1 MAISFY
7 HPLLLLLL
15 PLLFYPVYLW
25 RRDSRQ
31 LPRFR
36 RNLILG
42 LRIALLT
49 SLVLALAGLQFRF
62 TVDRQSVVFVVDL
75 SASCEKSRDAAETFI
90 HNALKQKQLDD
101 QAGIVV
107 FGENARIDQSL
118 TSSNILTRIESL
130 IGRDHS
136 NLSEGLKLADAMMP
150 SNSRQRIVLLSDG
163 RENDGEALQEVKSLA
178 AKNIRVD
185 VLPLINQE
193 GPDVSIGSLEVPQKL
208 FAGEKFP
215 VKVRLKSNVA
225 ASVKLR
231 LYRDQSLIKEE
242 NVQVRRGD
250 NLLVYSSQLN
260 QSGFFTFK
268 AGIEA
273 GKDTIAENN
282 EACAFA
288 QVEGIPRILLVEGSP
303 GEARAIGSAI
313 DSLGL
318 QRETVSP
325 DGLPRTLAGLKSYGT
340 IIMCNV
346 AAERLAPEVMENI
359 HAAVRDLGIGFIMVG
374 GEDSFGPG
382 GYFKTPIEKALPVY
396 MDLRGKKEIPSL
408 GLILVIDKSGS
419 MGGGS
424 GGNGKIELAKEAA
437 IQATEV
443 LGPLDS
449 IGVIAFDDAAQ
460 WVVKFQ
466 KLNDLA
472 AIQDDIGT
480 IRADGGTSI
489 FPSLNLA
496 YAALKDAK
504 TKYKHIILL
513 TDGQSAT
520 SGDYYFLARRMAKA
534 GISMSTVAVGEGA
547 DQLLLQDLAT
557 WGQGRYYF
565 SEDAY
570 SIPRIFTKETMK
582 AIKSYLVEES
592 FYPLL
597 GTHSSVLEGINQL
610 PALDGY
616 VATTPKK
623 TASVVLSSPRRDPV
637 LAHWQ
642 YGLGRSIAFTTDA
655 GGRWSGSW
663 VGWSDYNRFWGNM
676 LSWTLPRAADNG
688 LQLQSRLESNQG
700 LISLESNEFS
710 VSRLSQA
717 VIVDPELHR
726 QEIKLEAVAPGRYE
740 GAFTARLPGVY
751 FMNVSQKDAGGGMRT
766 ASGGLAIS
774 YSPEYHYA
782 GTDYGYLQQLAKAGE
797 GSILSEPKEAFIDNL
812 HPVKAVYDL
821 WPWLLIIAVLLLPL
835 DIAAR
840 RLNILPADL
849 KAGWIKL
856 RGGFRAGTGPA
867 ETPATLARLQAKKSV
882 LKNLEQE
889 SKNQPAAQNI
899 AERGRAYQPGS
910 RKNVEDLGMKAGQA
924 SDKASPQP
932 EKSSQ
937 DKSSTA
943 PPSGEER
950 MSRLLEAK
958 KRVKK

>member
-15 PLLFYPVYLW
+15 PLLLYPVYLW
-25 RRDSRQ
+25 WRHSHH
-31 LPRFR
+31 LPPFR

-42 LRIALLT
+42 LRIALLA
-49 SLVLALAGLQFRF
+49 SLILALAGMQFRF

-75 SASCEKSRDAAETFI
+75 SASCAKSRDAAEAFI
-90 HNALKQKQLDD
+90 HAALKQKQIDD
-101 QAGIVV
+101 QAGMVV

-118 TSSNILTRIESL
+118 TSSTVITKIESL

-136 NLSEGLKLADAMMP
+136 NPSEGLKLADAMMP
-150 SNSRQRIVLLSDG
+150 GNSRQRIVLLSDG
-163 RENDGEALQEVKSLA
+163 RENEGQALQVVKSLA

-185 VLPLINQE
+185 VLPLVSQE

-215 VKVRLKSNVA
+215 VKVTINSNVA
-225 ASVKLR
+225 ASVRLR
-231 LYRDQSLIKEE
+231 LYRDQLLIKEE
-242 NVQVRRGD
+242 KIQIRRGE
-250 NLLVYSSQLN
+250 NLLTYSSQLN
-260 QSGFFTFK
+260 QSGFFTFN
-268 AGIEA
+268 ASIEA
-273 GKDTIAENN
+273 DRDTVAENN

-303 GEARAIGSAI
+303 GEAGAIGSAI

-318 QRETVSP
+318 QRETVSAEGMP
-325 DGLPRTLAGLKSYGT
+325 LTLAGLKSYGT
-340 IIMCNV
+340 IILCNV
-346 AAERLAPEVMENI
+346 AAERLAPAVMENI
-359 HAAVRDLGIGFIMVG
+359 HAAVRDLGTGLIMVG

-382 GYFKTPIEKALPVY
+382 GYFKTPVEKALPVY

-424 GGNGKIELAKEAA
+424 GGYSKIELAKEAA

-496 YAALKDAK
+496 YAALKDAN

-520 SGDYYFLARRMAKA
+520 SGDYYFLARRMDKA

-547 DQLLLQDLAT
+547 DQLLLQDLAS

-565 SEDAY
+565 SNDAY

-597 GTHSSVLEGINQL
+597 GAHSSVLEGINQL

-663 VGWSDYNRFWGNM
+663 VSWADYNRFWGNM
-676 LSWTLPRAADNG
+676 LSWTLPRQAADNG
-688 LQLQSRLESNQG
+688 LQLQSRLEGNQG
-700 LISLESNEFS
+700 LISLESHEFS

-717 VIVDPELHR
+717 VVVNPELQR

-740 GAFTARLPGVY
+740 GTFSARLPGVY
-751 FMNVSQKDAGGGMRT
+751 FMNASQQGADGETRT
-766 ASGGLAIS
+766 VSGGLAIS

-782 GTDYGYLQQLAKAGE
+782 GTDYGYLRQLAKAGG
-797 GSILSEPKEAFIDNL
+797 GSILNEPKEAFKDNL

-821 WPWLLIIAVLLLPL
+821 WPWLLIMAVLLLPL

-840 RLNILPADL
+840 RLNIMPAEV
-849 KAGWIKL
+849 KAGLIKI
-856 RGGFRAGTGPA
+856 RKGFQAGPDMG
-867 ETPATLARLQAKKSV
+867 ETPVTLDRLKTKKSS
-882 LKNLEQE
+882 LKIKEQE
-889 SKNQPAAQNI
+889 NKKQQTAQN
-899 AERGRAYQPGS
+899 AAGRIKASQPESG
-910 RKNVEDLGMKAGQA
+910 KNEGAGVKVSPPTDKAGLPPEKPA
-924 SDKASPQP
+924 PDASPRVP
-932 EKSSQ
+932 SS
-937 DKSSTA
+937 
-943 PPSGEER
+943 EER

>member
-7 HPLLLLLL
+7 NPLFLLLL
-15 PLLFYPVYLW
+15 PLLLYPLYLW
-25 RRDSRQ
+25 WRDSRQ
-31 LPRFR
+31 LQRFR

-49 SLVLALAGLQFRF
+49 SLILALAGLQFRF

-90 HNALKQKQLDD
+90 HAALKQKQIDD
-101 QAGIVV
+101 QSGIVV

-118 TSSNILTRIESL
+118 TSSSILTRIESL

-150 SNSRQRIVLLSDG
+150 GNSRQRIVLLSDG

-185 VLPLINQE
+185 VLPLVTQE

-208 FAGEKFP
+208 FAGEKFS
-215 VKVRLKSNVA
+215 VKVRIKSNVA
-225 ASVKLR
+225 TSVKLR

-242 NVQVRRGD
+242 NVQVRRGE
-250 NLLVYSSQLN
+250 NLLVYSSQLD
-260 QSGFFTFK
+260 QSGFFTFN

-288 QVEGIPRILLVEGSP
+288 QVEGIPRILLVEGNP

-318 QRETVSP
+318 QRETIAP

-340 IIMCNV
+340 IILCNV
-346 AAERLAPEVMENI
+346 PAERLAPEVMENI
-359 HAAVRDLGIGFIMVG
+359 HAAVRDLGIGLIMVG

-424 GGNGKIELAKEAA
+424 GGYGKIELAKEAA

-547 DQLLLQDLAT
+547 DQLLLQDLAS

-565 SEDAY
+565 SDDAY

-597 GTHSSVLEGINQL
+597 GAHSSVLEGINQL

-663 VGWSDYNRFWGNM
+663 VSWGDYNRFWGNM
-676 LSWTLPRAADNG
+676 LSWTLPRTADNG
-688 LQLQSRLESNQG
+688 LQLQSRLEGNQG

-710 VSRLSQA
+710 VSRLSEA
-717 VIVDPELHR
+717 VIVNPELHR
-726 QEIKLEAVAPGRYE
+726 QEIKLDAVAPGRYE
-740 GAFTARLPGVY
+740 GAFAARLPGVY

-766 ASGGLAIS
+766 VSGGLAIS
-774 YSPEYHYA
+774 YSPEYHYS

-797 GSILSEPKEAFIDNL
+797 GSILTEPKEAFKDNL
-812 HPVKAVYDL
+812 HPAKAVYDL
-821 WPWLLIIAVLLLPL
+821 WPWLLVVAVLLLPL

-840 RLNILPADL
+840 RLNIMPADF

-856 RGGFRAGTGPA
+856 RRAFRPDAGTA
-867 ETPATLARLQAKKSV
+867 ETPATLERLQAKKSV
-882 LKNLEQE
+882 LKNMEQE
-889 SKNQPAAQNI
+889 SKDQQAKQNTSNRGIPNQPDS
-899 AERGRAYQPGS
+899 G
-910 RKNVEDLGMKAGQA
+910 KNVESTKV
-924 SDKASPQP
+924 KASPVPDKAGSPP
-932 EKSSQ
+932 EKPIERSS
-937 DKSSTA
+937 A
-943 PPSGEER
+943 AAPSGDER